1 MIKNIFHSLF
11 YTARESWYFS
21 KRNTLHKL
29 EQMGLCIDNQCGQG
43 YDSGSIVRGEV
54 NDMQNR
60 MLNTNLRPFLS
71 LQFTFPKLDCE

>member
-11 YTARESWYFS
+11 YTARESY
-21 KRNTLHKL
+21 KL

-43 YDSGSIVRGEV
+43 YDSGSIARGEV

-71 LQFTFPKLDCE
+71 LQFTFPILDCE